1 MEEHCRVTAVA
12 EHTALILRVAGAA
25 GKAISIAVVSFFVF
39 ISLLVVLNQYLVF
52 LLICCGL

>member
-1 MEEHCRVTAVA
+1 MTAVA
-12 EHTALILRVAGAA
+12 EHAALILRVAGAA
-25 GKAISIAVVSFFVF
+25 GNAISIAVVSFFVF